1 MNYFIQA
8 CLNIFSSLCT
18 EFGCLVHGIEQQV
31 ISKTKMGSRTLSSEA
46 SQISATT
53 LQQNLII

>member
-46 SQISATT
+46 SQILATT
-53 LQQNLII
+53 